1 MEPGGSDMHALVGAY
16 AMDAVS
22 DAERAGFERHL
33 AGCSSCSDEV
43 RELREATAQLGAA
56 AAVVPRAELKAR
68 ALHAVTQTRQLP
80 PLTSPASRAGPAGA
94 AGAAAAGIRADR
106 TRRLAPRL
114 SAAAAVV
121 AAAVI
126 AILAVAMHGD
136 QHQLDQAQRR
146 SQAIA
151 AVLTAAD
158 AAMLSAPV
166 STGGTATVV
175 MSHAERKLVF
185 TAAGLRALPAAKRYE
200 LWLMGPRGDKAA
212 GMLAAS
218 RTGMTSPVVVSGLAA
233 GDRISLTVEPASGS
247 KRPTSPP
254 LLMLGLRSR

>member
-22 DAERAGFERHL
+22 EFERAGFERHL

-80 PLTSPASRAGPAGA
+80 PLTSPASRAGA
-94 AGAAAAGIRADR
+94 AGAAAAGIRAGR
-106 TRRLAPRL
+106 TRRLAPML
-114 SAAAAVV
+114 SAAAAT
-121 AAAVI
+121 AAAVVI

-146 SQAIA
+146 SQAIT